1 MTWNKNIMMM
11 KKNCPEMWLYCC
23 PDDERLARWRCVKC
37 KWSGLY
43 WNQVNDDGRH
53 KVDFFSKSSEN
64 KQREGEKAIC
74 ERGNVTCLR
83 ERSKLR

>member
-1 MTWNKNIMMM
+1 MMTWNKNTMMM

-23 PDDERLARWRCVKC
+23 PDDERVARWKCVKC

-53 KVDFFSKSSEN
+53 KVDFFSKSVKIN
-64 KQREGEKAIC
+64 REK
-74 ERGNVTCLR
+74 ERRRYVK
-83 ERSKLR
+83 EEM